1 MPEQPPADAM
11 REIVDATAARPRC
24 CRPTNGRPV
33 HKAGIDAWTAAGG
46 AASPQEVWERENW
59 EYIPNYLGSDT

>member
-33 HKAGIDAWTAAGG
+33 HKAGIDAWTAAGR

-59 EYIPNYLGSDT
+59 EDIPNYLGSDT

>member
-1 MPEQPPADAM
+1 MGEN
-11 REIVDATAARPRC
+11 VDATAARPRC
-24 CRPTNGRPV
+24 CKSTNGSPV

-59 EYIPNYLGSDT
+59 EHIPNYLGSDT